1 MLQVKLHVQTRMT
14 TRLERIRIINN
25 YHPTFK
31 ITSKQNLR
39 HLVIFLLS
47 RTDGLAKL
55 PLVQAQAIFD
65 VELRFKFSMTLIFGV
80 FNFI

>member
-47 RTDGLAKL
+47 RTDGLAK
-55 PLVQAQAIFD
+55 QAIFD